1 MPRLHNNVNSVSSLT
16 PWDAREMYMV
26 KGLIFDIFSILNFDL
41 FTICRRAAGLSRLG
55 SPAMVS
61 DHDK

>member
-1 MPRLHNNVNSVSSLT
+1 
-16 PWDAREMYMV
+16 MYMV